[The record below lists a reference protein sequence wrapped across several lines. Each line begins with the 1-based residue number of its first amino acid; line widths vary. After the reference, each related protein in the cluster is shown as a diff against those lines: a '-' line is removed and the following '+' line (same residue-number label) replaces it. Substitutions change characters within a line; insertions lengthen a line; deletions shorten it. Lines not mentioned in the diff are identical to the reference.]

1 MKLYKYTSAKYA
13 FEFLR
18 TRELKVTTLQES
30 NDPDEWVPYRLDSD
44 GHDYLADPICR
55 KQFRENVGAKYGF
68 ISLSS
73 QMDNNVMWGHY
84 ADKFRGIVLEFG
96 LQPQAKIRPVTYQ
109 QTRYV
114 LQDAASYKDEEHLE
128 LIASKSS
135 EWSYETEWRFFVE
148 IAACK
153 AVPFDHGRRIYLFPP
168 EPNLKLS
175 GIILGPDCPLEF
187 GNVMTELDQWQDHD
201 ITIRRLVHD
210 SLTYA
215 LRVTKEF
222 HTRDPNNVVTH
233 YFTDMTYERRQ
244 KPFTGDE

>member
-13 FEFLR
+13 LEFLR
-18 TRELKVTTLQES
+18 TRELKVTTLEDT
-30 NDPDEWVPYRLDSD
+30 NDPDEWVPYRMTPD
-44 GHDYLADPICR
+44 GHDYLADPSRR
-55 KQFRENVGAKYGF
+55 KQFRENVGAKFGF

-84 ADKFRGIVLEFG
+84 ADKFRGIVLEFET
-96 LQPQAKIRPVTYQ
+96 QPQAKIIPVKYQ

-114 LQDAASYKDEEHLE
+114 LHDAVSYRNGEHLE
-128 LIASKSS
+128 LIARKSS
-135 EWSYETEWRFFVE
+135 EWSYETEWRCFVE
-148 IAACK
+148 IVACK
-153 AVPFDHGRRIYLFPP
+153 LVPFDHGRHIYLFPT

-187 GNVMTELDQWQDHD
+187 GNVITELEAWQDHD
-201 ITIRRLVHD
+201 ITISRMAHD

-222 HTRDPNNVVTH
+222 HIHGPNNVVICH
-233 YFTDMTYERRQ
+233 FTDMTYERRQ
-244 KPFTGDE
+244 KPCAGDE